1 MLQWKRMGFDL
12 SALEPALSMN
22 DMNEAHGLY
31 AVVERDIKTAIDGLR
46 LLEHERER
54 LTVTERE
61 LYNYR
66 LMALNEVPETIE
78 ELTALLSS
86 R

>member
-1 MLQWKRMGFDL
+1 MGFDL

-31 AVVERDIKTAIDGLR
+31 AGVERDIKTAIDGLR
-46 LLEHERER
+46 LLEYERER
-54 LTVTERE
+54 LTVSERE

-66 LMALNEVPETIE
+66 LMALNEVPVAIE